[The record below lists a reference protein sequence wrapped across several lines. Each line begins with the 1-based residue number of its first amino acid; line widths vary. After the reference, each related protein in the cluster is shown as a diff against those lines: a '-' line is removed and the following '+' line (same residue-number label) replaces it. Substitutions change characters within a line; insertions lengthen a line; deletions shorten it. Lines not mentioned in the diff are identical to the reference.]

1 MEEEKKKEMNQDKP
15 EEKKEKGPRFGLPML
30 LVLAA
35 CLCVFS
41 WLYWQRFG
49 SNTTEP
55 ETQVTATEQTEQEKT
70 PAVVTVQGVEET
82 KGDTVETQSRETE
95 EESAAAGTEAHE
107 ESEAETADDWKDTVF
122 GTESQQIVR
131 DIAVTGISQA
141 QREASGYQEGAFRR
155 ALSTF
160 LSSAGIETEEV
171 AFTGELPCSAQG
183 AYAFAAELAGVDDQ
197 FLTVL
202 MYPEYPGR
210 FLFVLQDKEVELV
223 TVQTEETQPQTQAA
237 VPVQPQVQTE
247 AAQVYDAS
255 TLSVTGI
262 PSVLAN
268 YVSNTTDLQYTLY
281 SWLWNNGHR
290 SVTAAFVE
298 EYSIDEDARSARITF
313 SLSDGGSVTG
323 TYSYDNKT
331 FSYQ

>member
-1 MEEEKKKEMNQDKP
+1 MEEEKKKEMNQENP
-15 EEKKEKGPRFGLPML
+15 EEPKKKGPLFGLPVL
-30 LVLAA
+30 AVLAA
-35 CLCVFS
+35 CLCVFF
-41 WLYWQRFG
+41 WLYWQRSG
-49 SNTTEP
+49 PDVGEP
-55 ETQVTATEQTEQEKT
+55 EMQVTATEQAGQEKT
-70 PAVVTVQGVEET
+70 PAVVTVQGAEET
-82 KGDTVETQSRETE
+82 KEDTLETESRETGE
-95 EESAAAGTEAHE
+95 EPAAAVTEVRE
-107 ESEAETADDWKDTVF
+107 EPEAETADGWKDTVF

-141 QREASGYQEGAFRR
+141 QREASGYQEGAFLR
-155 ALSTF
+155 ALSAF
-160 LSSAGIETEEV
+160 LSSTGIETEEV
-171 AFTGELPCSAQG
+171 AFIGELPCSAQG
-183 AYAFAAELAGVDDQ
+183 AYAFAAELAGIDDQ

-255 TLSVTGI
+255 ALSVTGI

-268 YVSNTTDLQYTLY
+268 YIANTTELQYTLY
-281 SWLWNNGHR
+281 AWLWNNGHR
-290 SVTAAFVE
+290 SVTAASVE
-298 EYSIDEDARSARITF
+298 GYSIDEDARLARITF